1 MMTPRATSRG
11 SLVAAILSPRREAAT
26 YVGIRD
32 RSPDNRYR
40 TAPLNGLFAHQ
51 KGGVYHDGRFAKLD
65 DVVKHYDA
73 TMCSFATR
81 VTT

>member
-1 MMTPRATSRG
+1 
-11 SLVAAILSPRREAAT
+11 
-26 YVGIRD
+26 
-32 RSPDNRYR
+32 
-40 TAPLNGLFAHQ
+40 LFAHQ